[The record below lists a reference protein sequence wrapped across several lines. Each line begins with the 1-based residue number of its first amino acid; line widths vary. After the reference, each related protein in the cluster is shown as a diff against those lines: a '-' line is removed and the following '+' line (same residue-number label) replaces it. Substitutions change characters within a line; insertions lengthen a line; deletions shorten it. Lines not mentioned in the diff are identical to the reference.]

1 MCFFCGISIICCT
14 AGCSVSNGSEKETG
28 YSKEQTSEE
37 ELDRISNEEEKS
49 VEEKD
54 ADNKSNKKNVSEN
67 NSNISRNQEENNNIA
82 CNKTSMHTNHFAF
95 SITHRIHF
103 NILLL
108 FRSITITLFLRNNFH
123 LIFVLAYII
132 FCIIYVIFWF

>member
-1 MCFFCGISIICCT
+1 MIRRIVCFFCGISIICCT

-67 NSNISRNQEENNNIA
+67 NSNISRNQEENNTIA
-82 CNKTSMHTNHFAF
+82 V
-95 SITHRIHF
+95 
-103 NILLL
+103 LL
-108 FRSITITLFLRNNFH
+108 N
-123 LIFVLAYII
+123 VII
-132 FCIIYVIFWF
+132 FFLISTYI